1 MGRKLY
7 VLLLLLLCLCGV
19 SYAQTGEIRGRVT
32 EKGGAEGV
40 PFASVAAMLNG
51 VQVQAT
57 LTDFD
62 GNYVIKP
69 LNPAKYDVKVTC
81 VGYTAKETRGVLV
94 TTDKA
99 AFVSFEMTK
108 GVELK
113 AVEITEYTVPLID
126 KGSPS
131 TKKTVTYEEIQA
143 APTRDVN
150 SLASTTAGV
159 YQKDEGGGLNIR
171 GAREDATTY
180 FVDGVRVRGGTGL
193 PQRGIEQITVTT
205 GGLEAQ
211 YGDVT
216 GGVIAIT
223 TRGASPFYNGGVE
236 FQTSEFLDAYGYRLA
251 TGSVSGPIYTKRDS
265 AGKKFGQ
272 PLAGFFLAAEYQ
284 YDKDPDP
291 SAIPIYKVKD
301 DILESAKSS
310 PLVRDP
316 SGFTYIHRSHYWT
329 YDSLDK
335 VKARPNVAAD
345 AYRFNGRLDL
355 QPVKNVTVAFGGSLE
370 RSKSRD
376 FIDIYSLM
384 DYDNNPQTIN
394 TNWRAWGRIT
404 QRFVSEGKEG
414 ASSALKS
421 AYYSIQADYSR
432 NMQTSQDYRLKD
444 DLFRYGHVG
453 KFTTYSVPFYQGE
466 AITRPGL
473 SDSLVFTQIA
483 NFDTLYDFVPGD
495 ANPEISAYTSQYYD
509 ITDPLGTSGYQDSY
523 GTLLL
528 RGALVN
534 GDNRNP
540 LTVYGLWGTTGRLRN
555 FYGETDN
562 SQFRLTA
569 RGSVDINN
577 HNIILGMEYEQRTD
591 RGWSVNPSNLWSL
604 MRQLSNSRLTGFDTT
619 TAVITSTTSGGT
631 PITFITYP
639 NANYSPTTNLDGQV
653 APGFFEKVRD
663 HLGIAYTD
671 TIQIDALDPSQLSL
685 DLFSPDELLDFGFVN
700 YYGYTYTGEKLTGQ
714 PAYEDYF
721 IKKDSKNNYLREVDA
736 FRPNY
741 VAGYIQ
747 DRFTFKDITF
757 NVGLRVDRFDANQK
771 VLRDKYLLYPTY
783 TAGDPAVLDKIPNAV
798 IPSNIGSDFAVYV
811 NNVQNPT
818 SIVGFRDGDQWYN
831 AEGTPITDLSPL
843 LDNGTGGS
851 GIQPFVKNYSDV
863 QQSIFRPEVFTDYSP
878 QINLMPRIAF
888 SFPISD
894 EAILRAHYDVLTQ
907 RPQNSALLRLN
918 PGSYGSLARGISGN
932 ISNPDLKPERTVEYE
947 VTFEQRLSRSS
958 ALSIAAFYREL
969 RDQIQIINV
978 QYAYP
983 ITYSTYGNIDFGT
996 VKGLSFAY
1004 DLRRTNNVRMNFSY
1018 TLQFA
1023 DGTGSSPFTSAGV
1036 LAQQGQTNL
1045 RQPQPLSF
1053 DQRHTFV
1060 ATFDYHYGRGKDY
1073 NGPVMWGRQVLA
1085 EAGLNLILRA
1095 GSGTPYSRQ
1104 SNITPT
1110 ADFTST
1116 ANSRSVLT
1124 GSINGSRLP
1133 WQFRIDARVDKNFE
1147 IKMGKKQDGEAR
1159 NPVAA
1164 NIYLLVQNV
1173 LDAQNI
1179 LGVYAATGDPA
1190 DDGYLSSPGAQ
1201 AFIDSKVNP
1210 QSYIDLYEIA
1220 QNNPGN
1226 YQLPRRIRLGLQLN
1240 F

>member
-159 YQKDEGGGLNIR
+159 YQKDEGGALNIR
-171 GAREDATTY
+171 GSRDDATTY

-223 TRGASPFYNGGVE
+223 TRGASPVYSGGLE
-236 FQTSEFLDAYGYRLA
+236 FVTSEFLDSYGYRLA

-284 YDKDPDP
+284 YDKDPSP
-291 SAIPIYKVKD
+291 SSIPIYQVKD
-301 DILESAKSS
+301 DILESAKSN

-335 VKARPNVAAD
+335 VKARPNVSAD

-355 QPVKNVTVAFGGSLE
+355 QPAKNVTVAFGGSYE

-384 DYDNNPQTIN
+384 NYDNNPQTIN

-404 QRFVSEGKEG
+404 QRFVPETKEG

-421 AYYSIQADYSR
+421 AYYSIQADYSK
-432 NMQTSQDYRLKD
+432 NLSTSQDYRLKD
-444 DLFRYGHVG
+444 DIFRYGHVG
-453 KFTTYSVPFYQGE
+453 KFTTYSVPFYLGE
-466 AITRPGL
+466 AITRPGQ
-473 SDSLVFTQIA
+473 SDSIVFTQIA
-483 NFDTLYDFVPGD
+483 NFDTLYDYQASND
-495 ANPEISAYTSQYYD
+495 NPDISAYTTQYYD
-509 ITDPLGTSGYQDSY
+509 LTDPLGTPGYQDSY
-523 GTLLL
+523 GTLLV

-540 LTVYGLWGTTGRLRN
+540 LNVYGLWATTGRLRN
-555 FYGETDN
+555 FYGVTDN
-562 SQFRLTA
+562 TQFRLTA
-569 RGSVDINN
+569 RGSVDIKN
-577 HNIILGMEYEQRTD
+577 HNIVAGIEYEQRAD

-604 MRQLSNSRLTGFDTT
+604 MRQLANGRFTGYDTT
-619 TAVITSTTSGGT
+619 TAIITSTTSGGS
-631 PITFITYP
+631 PITFIAYP
-639 NANYSPTTNLDGQV
+639 DATYSPTTNADGET
-653 APGFFEKVRD
+653 APGFFENIRD
-663 HLGIAYTD
+663 RLGIADND
-671 TIQIDALDPSQLSL
+671 TVLVDALDPSQLSL
-685 DLFSPDELLDFGFVN
+685 DMFTPDELVDFGFVN
-700 YYGYTYTGEKLTGQ
+700 YYGYDYTGNKLTSQ
-714 PAYEDYF
+714 PAYDDF
-721 IKKDSKNNYLREVDA
+721 FTKKDDKNNFLREVDA

-741 VAGYIQ
+741 VAGYLQ
-747 DRFTFKDITF
+747 DRFTFNDITF
-757 NVGLRVDRFDANQK
+757 NVGIRVDRFDANQK
-771 VLRDKYLLYPTY
+771 VLADKYLLFRSY
-783 TAGDPAVLDKIPNAV
+783 TAGDPQVTSRIPNAV
-798 IPSNIGSDFAVYV
+798 IPDNIGSDYTVYV

-818 SIVGFRDGDQWYN
+818 AIVGFRNEDQWYD
-831 AEGTPITDLSPL
+831 AQGTPITDLTPL
-843 LDNGTGGS
+843 LDNSTGGS
-851 GIQPFVKNYSDV
+851 GIQPFVVNYDDV
-863 QQSIFRPEVFTDYSP
+863 QKGRIRTDVFKDYSP
-878 QINLMPRIAF
+878 QVNVMPRIAF

-894 EAILRAHYDVLTQ
+894 EAILRAHYDLLTQ
-907 RPQNSALLRLN
+907 RPQNSGLLRSN
-918 PGSYGSLARGISGN
+918 PVSYLFLARGVSGN
-932 ISNPDLKPERTVEYE
+932 IANPDLQPERTTEYE
-947 VTFEQRLSRSS
+947 ITFEQRLSRSS

-969 RDQIQIINV
+969 RNQIQIINV

-1053 DQRHTFV
+1053 DQRHTLV

-1073 NGPVMWGRQVLA
+1073 NGPVWWGRQVFA
-1085 EAGLNLILRA
+1085 EAGINIIMRA

-1179 LGVYAATGDPA
+1179 LGVYAATGDPG

-1201 AFIDSKVNP
+1201 AFIDAKVNP
-1210 QSYIDLYEIA
+1210 QSYIDMYEIA

>member
-1 MGRKLY
+1 
-7 VLLLLLLCLCGV
+7 
-19 SYAQTGEIRGRVT
+19 
-32 EKGGAEGV
+32 
-40 PFASVAAMLNG
+40 
-51 VQVQAT
+51 
-57 LTDFD
+57 
-62 GNYVIKP
+62 
-69 LNPAKYDVKVTC
+69 
-81 VGYTAKETRGVLV
+81 
-94 TTDKA
+94 
-99 AFVSFEMTK
+99 
-108 GVELK
+108 
-113 AVEITEYTVPLID
+113 TEYTVPLID

-818 SIVGFRDGDQWYN
+818 AIVGFRDGDQWYN

-918 PGSYGSLARGISGN
+918 PGSYGSLARGISGT

>member
-1 MGRKLY
+1 M
-7 VLLLLLLCLCGV
+7 
-19 SYAQTGEIRGRVT
+19 
-32 EKGGAEGV
+32 
-40 PFASVAAMLNG
+40 
-51 VQVQAT
+51 
-57 LTDFD
+57 
-62 GNYVIKP
+62 
-69 LNPAKYDVKVTC
+69 
-81 VGYTAKETRGVLV
+81 
-94 TTDKA
+94 
-99 AFVSFEMTK
+99 
-108 GVELK
+108 
-113 AVEITEYTVPLID
+113 
-126 KGSPS
+126 
-131 TKKTVTYEEIQA
+131 
-143 APTRDVN
+143 
-150 SLASTTAGV
+150 
-159 YQKDEGGGLNIR
+159 
-171 GAREDATTY
+171 
-180 FVDGVRVRGGTGL
+180 
-193 PQRGIEQITVTT
+193 
-205 GGLEAQ
+205 
-211 YGDVT
+211 
-216 GGVIAIT
+216 
-223 TRGASPFYNGGVE
+223 E

-818 SIVGFRDGDQWYN
+818 AIVGFRDGDQWYN

-918 PGSYGSLARGISGN
+918 PGSYGSLARGISGT

-996 VKGLSFAY
+996 
-1004 DLRRTNNVRMNFSY
+1004 
-1018 TLQFA
+1018 
-1023 DGTGSSPFTSAGV
+1023 
-1036 LAQQGQTNL
+1036 
-1045 RQPQPLSF
+1045 
-1053 DQRHTFV
+1053 
-1060 ATFDYHYGRGKDY
+1060 
-1073 NGPVMWGRQVLA
+1073 
-1085 EAGLNLILRA
+1085 
-1095 GSGTPYSRQ
+1095 
-1104 SNITPT
+1104 
-1110 ADFTST
+1110 
-1116 ANSRSVLT
+1116 
-1124 GSINGSRLP
+1124 
-1133 WQFRIDARVDKNFE
+1133 
-1147 IKMGKKQDGEAR
+1147 
-1159 NPVAA
+1159 
-1164 NIYLLVQNV
+1164 
-1173 LDAQNI
+1173 
-1179 LGVYAATGDPA
+1179 
-1190 DDGYLSSPGAQ
+1190 
-1201 AFIDSKVNP
+1201 
-1210 QSYIDLYEIA
+1210 
-1220 QNNPGN
+1220 
-1226 YQLPRRIRLGLQLN
+1226 
-1240 F
+1240 

>member
-284 YDKDPDP
+284 YDKDPNP

-335 VKARPNVAAD
+335 VKARSNVAAD

-811 NNVQNPT
+811 NNIQNPT
-818 SIVGFRDGDQWYN
+818 AIVGFRDGDQWYN

-918 PGSYGSLARGISGN
+918 PGSYGSLARGISGT

>member
-1 MGRKLY
+1 
-7 VLLLLLLCLCGV
+7 
-19 SYAQTGEIRGRVT
+19 
-32 EKGGAEGV
+32 
-40 PFASVAAMLNG
+40 
-51 VQVQAT
+51 
-57 LTDFD
+57 
-62 GNYVIKP
+62 
-69 LNPAKYDVKVTC
+69 
-81 VGYTAKETRGVLV
+81 
-94 TTDKA
+94 
-99 AFVSFEMTK
+99 
-108 GVELK
+108 
-113 AVEITEYTVPLID
+113 
-126 KGSPS
+126 
-131 TKKTVTYEEIQA
+131 
-143 APTRDVN
+143 
-150 SLASTTAGV
+150 
-159 YQKDEGGGLNIR
+159 
-171 GAREDATTY
+171 
-180 FVDGVRVRGGTGL
+180 
-193 PQRGIEQITVTT
+193 TT

-223 TRGASPFYNGGVE
+223 TRGASPFYSGGVE

-251 TGSVSGPIYTKRDS
+251 TGSVSGPIYTRRDS
-265 AGKKFGQ
+265 AGKKVGQ

-284 YDKDPDP
+284 YDKDPSP

-301 DILESAKSS
+301 DILESAISS

-432 NMQTSQDYRLKD
+432 NTQTSQDFRLKD

-818 SIVGFRDGDQWYN
+818 AIVGFRDGDQWYN

-918 PGSYGSLARGISGN
+918 PGSYGSLARGISGT

-1201 AFIDSKVNP
+1201 AFIDAKVNP
-1210 QSYIDLYEIA
+1210 QSYIDMYEIA